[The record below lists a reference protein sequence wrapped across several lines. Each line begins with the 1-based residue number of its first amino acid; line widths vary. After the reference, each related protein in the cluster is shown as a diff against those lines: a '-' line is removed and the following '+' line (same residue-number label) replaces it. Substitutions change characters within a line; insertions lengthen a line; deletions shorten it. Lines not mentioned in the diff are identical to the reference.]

1 MDERETGTKVRPGGI
16 GAGLIAVC
24 LWGLAPVATRSL
36 VSELA
41 ALPLLALRQLLAAG
55 VLLPWAVPALRRIDA
70 RDLPRLITAGLLGMV
85 GYNLPVTVGLQW
97 LPASSA
103 GLLLATEPVWVLVI
117 GLVFLGERAGL
128 RFLAGTGVAL
138 AGVAVIAGPAALSP
152 GSGSRAMAAA
162 ALVLLA
168 TLAFGGYTVVL
179 RPLSEKYGPVSAT
192 AASSVAGA
200 MPYLALAGT
209 IWPPRLSQPA
219 SAEVLFLALGSTVAG
234 MLLWNRAIVRG
245 GSTRISRLL
254 YLEPVVSV
262 LGAMVF
268 LGERAT
274 AAVLAGG
281 VLVIAGVLVTGDSA
295 SPARG
300 EPPRC
305 HIAVVRTI
313 TGSHCRGCRRHR
325 AGGLSR
331 AVRESGPVRAND
343 PERAGYPPHPPAR
356 GLGIGGQGA
365 VGSDV
370 AEDLVEHG
378 QHVRILDSV
387 VGVAALAPGR
397 NDPGQPQLGQV
408 LAGGGDAEAD
418 PPGQRADVGC
428 LVRHQPG
435 QVQPGR
441 AAEQRERGRGRLQ
454 LGLGGFGAE
463 A

>member
-1 MDERETGTKVRPGGI
+1 MDELATGTKVRPGGV

-41 ALPLLALRQLLAAG
+41 PLPLLALRQLLAAG

-152 GSGSRAMAAA
+152 GIGSRAVAGA
-162 ALVLLA
+162 ALILLA

-179 RPLSEKYGPVSAT
+179 RPLSEEYGPVSAT

-200 MPYLALAGT
+200 APYLALVGT
-209 IWPPRLSQPA
+209 IWPARLSQPA
-219 SAEVLFLALGSTVAG
+219 WAEVLFLALGSTVAG

-295 SPARG
+295 NGHHQSRSSHPAHLCQ
-300 EPPRC
+300 PP
-305 HIAVVRTI
+305 
-313 TGSHCRGCRRHR
+313 
-325 AGGLSR
+325 GGMSA
-331 AVRESGPVRAND
+331 AVRESGPFGPMIPNGPGIRLSRRLGD
-343 PERAGYPPHPPAR
+343 R
-356 GLGIGGQGA
+356 GLGCRRGRCGRRSG
-365 VGSDV
+365 
-370 AEDLVEHG
+370 
-378 QHVRILDSV
+378 R
-387 VGVAALAPGR
+387 ALSAR
-397 NDPGQPQLGQV
+397 
-408 LAGGGDAEAD
+408 AD
-418 PPGQRADVGC
+418 PRRCSRCGGPRAGPKRSRPAAAWPGAGWWWGC
-428 LVRHQPG
+428 
-435 QVQPGR
+435 
-441 AAEQRERGRGRLQ
+441 
-454 LGLGGFGAE
+454 
-463 A
+463 

>member
-1 MDERETGTKVRPGGI
+1 MRPGGV

-41 ALPLLALRQLLAAG
+41 PLPLLALRQLLAAG

-117 GLVFLGERAGL
+117 GLVFLAERAGL
-128 RFLAGTGVAL
+128 RILLGTGVAL

-152 GSGSRAMAAA
+152 GSGSRAMAGA

-200 MPYLALAGT
+200 APYLALAGT

-219 SAEVLFLALGSTVAG
+219 RAEVLFLALGSTVAG

-281 VLVIAGVLVTGDSA
+281 VLVLAGVLVTGDSA
-295 SPARG
+295 TGGKPDERDMVAGSGSERSPPQPRPARPARSSHRYRADSGSMCARHRSRSAGRRHQG
-300 EPPRC
+300 EPVPGPR
-305 HIAVVRTI
+305 
-313 TGSHCRGCRRHR
+313 
-325 AGGLSR
+325 
-331 AVRESGPVRAND
+331 
-343 PERAGYPPHPPAR
+343 PAR
-356 GLGIGGQGA
+356 QA
-365 VGSDV
+365 
-370 AEDLVEHG
+370 
-378 QHVRILDSV
+378 R
-387 VGVAALAPGR
+387 
-397 NDPGQPQLGQV
+397 
-408 LAGGGDAEAD
+408 DA
-418 PPGQRADVGC
+418 
-428 LVRHQPG
+428 
-435 QVQPGR
+435 
-441 AAEQRERGRGRLQ
+441 
-454 LGLGGFGAE
+454 
-463 A
+463 

>member
-1 MDERETGTKVRPGGI
+1 VDERATGTKVRPGGA

-41 ALPLLALRQLLAAG
+41 PLPLLALRQLLAAG

-70 RDLPRLITAGLLGMV
+70 RDLPRLIAAGLLGMV

-117 GLVFLGERAGL
+117 GLVFLGERAGR

-138 AGVAVIAGPAALSP
+138 AGVAVIAGPAALSA
-152 GSGSRAMAAA
+152 GSGSRAVAGA

-200 MPYLALAGT
+200 APYLALVGT
-209 IWPPRLSQPA
+209 IWPPPRLSQPA
-219 SAEVLFLALGSTVAG
+219 WAEVLFLALGSTVAG

-281 VLVIAGVLVTGDSA
+281 VLVIAGVLVTGDSSTGGRPDA
-295 SPARG
+295 SVAPSPLRNSRG
-300 EPPRC
+300 SRSFVSFGC
-305 HIAVVRTI
+305 H
-313 TGSHCRGCRRHR
+313 
-325 AGGLSR
+325 
-331 AVRESGPVRAND
+331 ND
-343 PERAGYPPHPPAR
+343 
-356 GLGIGGQGA
+356 Q
-365 VGSDV
+365 
-370 AEDLVEHG
+370 
-378 QHVRILDSV
+378 
-387 VGVAALAPGR
+387 
-397 NDPGQPQLGQV
+397 N
-408 LAGGGDAEAD
+408 
-418 PPGQRADVGC
+418 
-428 LVRHQPG
+428 
-435 QVQPGR
+435 
-441 AAEQRERGRGRLQ
+441 
-454 LGLGGFGAE
+454 
-463 A
+463 

>member
-1 MDERETGTKVRPGGI
+1 VDERATGTKVRPGGI

-41 ALPLLALRQLLAAG
+41 PLPLLTLRQLLAAG

-70 RDLPRLITAGLLGMV
+70 RDLPRLIAAGLLGMV

-117 GLVFLGERAGL
+117 GLVFLAERAGL
-128 RFLAGTGVAL
+128 RIVLGTGVAL
-138 AGVAVIAGPAALSP
+138 AGVAVIAGPSVLSP
-152 GSGSRAMAAA
+152 GSGTRVAAGA

-200 MPYLALAGT
+200 MPYLALVGT
-209 IWPPRLSQPA
+209 IWPPRLSRPGWG
-219 SAEVLFLALGSTVAG
+219 EMLFLALGSTVAG

-295 SPARG
+295 IPDGPGFRPPGGGAGFRG
-300 EPPRC
+300 RGP
-305 HIAVVRTI
+305 
-313 TGSHCRGCRRHR
+313 GCRRGRCGRRSGRAWSARADPRPCSRCGGPR
-325 AGGLSR
+325 AGPRRSR
-331 AVRESGPVRAND
+331 PAAAWPG
-343 PERAGYPPHPPAR
+343 AGWWW
-356 GLGIGGQGA
+356 
-365 VGSDV
+365 
-370 AEDLVEHG
+370 
-378 QHVRILDSV
+378 
-387 VGVAALAPGR
+387 
-397 NDPGQPQLGQV
+397 
-408 LAGGGDAEAD
+408 
-418 PPGQRADVGC
+418 GC
-428 LVRHQPG
+428 
-435 QVQPGR
+435 
-441 AAEQRERGRGRLQ
+441 
-454 LGLGGFGAE
+454 
-463 A
+463 